1 MIRAISLTPKLLAQ
15 APHVELDF
23 NVMSSDD
30 WKGKR
35 FNEIVPTDTIAHTF
49 LLFVCG
55 RTSASV

>member
-1 MIRAISLTPKLLAQ
+1 MILAICQTTMLLAQ

-35 FNEIVPTDTIAHTF
+35 FNEILPADTIAHAF